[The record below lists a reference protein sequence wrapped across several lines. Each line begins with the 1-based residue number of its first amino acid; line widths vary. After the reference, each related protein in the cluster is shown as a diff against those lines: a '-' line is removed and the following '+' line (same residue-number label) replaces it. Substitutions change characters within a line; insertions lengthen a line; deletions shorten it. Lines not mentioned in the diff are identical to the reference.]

1 MKKIAFIL
9 FILIAFYTQKEV
21 KSQDIPPPNPDLAI
35 NIVSG
40 HSIVFLF
47 DDMNEYMN
55 GIMNAGQVT
64 YVRVLSVTD
73 WQLQFKAD
81 QAMFY
86 GTFDAS
92 NTMPLNN
99 VGVIVT
105 SVGTNLDDGS
115 NIVNNAKNLPLA
127 LESSDVLLLT
137 KGSLTNKG
145 GGLRN
150 TFTFDWE
157 CGTMRGNMN
166 PLSILEQHLGSDTY
180 NLNVVL
186 TLTPVF

>member
-9 FILIAFYTQKEV
+9 FIVVAFCIHKEA
-21 KSQDIPPPNPDLAI
+21 KSQDIPPPNPELAI

-40 HSIVFLF
+40 QSIVFLF

-81 QAMFY
+81 QTMFY

-186 TLTPVF
+186 TLSPVF

>member
-1 MKKIAFIL
+1 MKKILYIVCILSAFFL
-9 FILIAFYTQKEV
+9 HKEA

-35 NIVSG
+35 NIISG
-40 HSIVFLF
+40 QSIVFLF

-55 GIMNAGQVT
+55 GIMGAGQVT
-64 YVRVLSVTD
+64 YIRVLSVTD

-81 QAMFY
+81 QVMFY
-86 GTFDAS
+86 GTNDAS

-115 NIVNNAKNLPLA
+115 NIVNNAKNIPLA
-127 LESSDVLLLT
+127 LESTDVLLLT
-137 KGSLTNKG
+137 NGSLTNKG

-186 TLTPVF
+186 TLSPVF